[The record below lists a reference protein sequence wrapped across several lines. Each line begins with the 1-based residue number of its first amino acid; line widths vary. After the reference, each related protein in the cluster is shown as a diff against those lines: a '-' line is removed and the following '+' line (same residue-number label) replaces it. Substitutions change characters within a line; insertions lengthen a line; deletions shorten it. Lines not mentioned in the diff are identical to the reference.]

1 MYGAGG
7 AGGQTADP
15 CRRPLPA
22 GAGRHVQEGRQ
33 RRSQPVPLRATGCP
47 GNPSISLRSTIQVG
61 VKILRVLFEKILIS
75 FMIDDIENIQT
86 WNNILNY
93 WTRCYKINSRTVDLE
108 RYLKK

>member
-33 RRSQPVPLRATGCP
+33 RRSQPVPLRAAGCP

-61 VKILRVLFEKILIS
+61 VKILHQCKAS
-75 FMIDDIENIQT
+75 FI
-86 WNNILNY
+86 
-93 WTRCYKINSRTVDLE
+93 
-108 RYLKK
+108 